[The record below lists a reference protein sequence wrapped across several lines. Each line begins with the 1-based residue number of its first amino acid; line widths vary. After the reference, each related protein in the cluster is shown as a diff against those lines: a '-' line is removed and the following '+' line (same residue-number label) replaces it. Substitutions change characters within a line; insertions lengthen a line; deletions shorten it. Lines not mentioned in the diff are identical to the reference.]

1 MRNRFWIPALLF
13 AGLYPAAAYCQESD
27 AASRIVDKI
36 VAGEQEFL
44 IKIKTLQ
51 PFLETYIQEFGDGA
65 EDGLTSDHY
74 MLGRLDLTKGVGQN
88 GIALSAGFQKR
99 ARTKNSIT
107 FLPSGWAQMTLP
119 DTNGLNRSVY
129 DFEYSRREFLGDVRC
144 LVFEVSPK
152 DKKAAGKFMGTI
164 WVDDQEFRIVRFNG
178 TYTRSKSSWLF
189 FHFDSWRV
197 NVAPGLWAPAFVY
210 VEEAPDPTQPA
221 AKVRF
226 KAQTRLWGY
235 NPVTSN
241 KLDELADVLIESKA
255 PVVDKS
261 GAEDVTPVESQR
273 RWEQQAEQ
281 NVILRLERSSL
292 LSPKGEL
299 DQVLNTVVNN
309 LMATN
314 HLNLDVQCRVRLT
327 TPFETFSIGHTIV
340 ISRGLVDVLPD
351 EASLAMVL
359 AEELAHIALAHRTA
373 TGYAFGDRTMFNDTE
388 MLKKLRLT
396 RTPQEMEAAGLKAI
410 EFLTNSP
417 YADKLGNAGLFLKA
431 LASRMPTLPSLVQA
445 NLGNQFAN
453 ASNMARLEELA
464 KKAPPLEENKIEQ
477 IAALPLGS
485 RIKLD
490 VWTNQITL
498 IKTTAISFLS
508 AREKMPFEVAPLSLH
523 LTRVG
528 GAQTSESQTAT
539 KN

>member
-1 MRNRFWIPALLF
+1 MLSAFLLP
-13 AGLYPAAAYCQESD
+13 GAAVCQESD
-27 AASRIVDKI
+27 PAARIVERI

-44 IKIKTLQ
+44 AKFKTLQ
-51 PFLETYIQEFGDGA
+51 PFIETYIQEFGDE
-65 EDGLTSDHY
+65 EDNGLTFDHY
-74 MLGRLDLTKGVGQN
+74 MLGRLDLSKGIGQN

-99 ARTKNSIT
+99 SRVKNAIT
-107 FLPSGWAQMTLP
+107 FLPTGWAQMTVP
-119 DTNGLNRSVY
+119 DAYEFNRTVY
-129 DFEYSRREFLGDVRC
+129 GFEYSRREFLGDIRC

-189 FHFDSWRV
+189 FHFDGWRV
-197 NVAPGLWAPAFVY
+197 NVAPSLWVPAFVY
-210 VEEAPDPTQPA
+210 VEESPEPGQPA
-221 AKVRF
+221 AKIRF

-235 NPVTSN
+235 NAVRSS
-241 KLDELADVLIESKA
+241 KLDELSDVQIESKE
-255 PVVDKS
+255 PVLDKS
-261 GAEDVTPVESQR
+261 GSEDVTPVESQR
-273 RWEQQAEQ
+273 LWEKQAEQ

-314 HLNLDVQCRVRLT
+314 HINLDVQCRVLLT
-327 TPFETFSIGHTIV
+327 TPFETFSIGQTVV

-359 AEELAHIALAHRTA
+359 AEELAHIALGHRTA
-373 TGYAFGDRTMFNDTE
+373 TAYAFGDRIMFNDTE
-388 MLKKLRLT
+388 LLQKLHLN
-396 RTPQEMEAAGLKAI
+396 RTPQEMEAAGNKAV
-410 EFLTNSP
+410 EFLSNSP

-431 LASRMPTLPSLVQA
+431 LTSRMANLPSLVQA

-453 ASNMARLEELA
+453 GSNMARLEDLA
-464 KKAPPLEENKIEQ
+464 RKAPPLEENKIEQ

-498 IKTTAISFLS
+498 IKTGAITFLS
-508 AREKMPFEVAPLSLH
+508 AREKMPFEVAPLALH
-523 LTRVG
+523 LTRFAAKT
-528 GAQTSESQTAT
+528 GAQGLSTA
-539 KN
+539 KD

>member
-1 MRNRFWIPALLF
+1 MRNRLLVIS
-13 AGLYPAAAYCQESD
+13 LLSAAAAFCQESD
-27 AASRIVDKI
+27 PASRIVEKM
-36 VAGEQEFL
+36 VANEQEFL
-44 IKIKTLQ
+44 TKIKTLQ
-51 PFLETYIQEFGDGA
+51 PFLETYIQEFSDDGDNV
-65 EDGLTSDHY
+65 LTGDHY
-74 MLGRLDLTKGVGQN
+74 MLGRLDLTRGVGQN
-88 GIALSAGFQKR
+88 GIAMSAGFQKR
-99 ARTKNSIT
+99 SRSKNFIN
-107 FLPSGWAQMTLP
+107 FLPTGWAQMILP
-119 DTNGLNRSVY
+119 DANGLSRSVY

-164 WVDDQEFRIVRFNG
+164 WVEDQEFRIVRFNG
-178 TYTRSKSSWLF
+178 TYTHSKASWLF

-197 NVAPGLWAPAFVY
+197 NVAPGLWAPSFVY
-210 VEEAPDPTQPA
+210 VEEVPNAGQPA
-221 AKVRF
+221 ARVRF

-235 NPVTSN
+235 YPVTSS
-241 KLDELADVLIESKA
+241 KLDELSDVLIESKA

-261 GAEDVTPVESQR
+261 GSDDVTPVESQR
-273 RWEQQAEQ
+273 RWEEQAEK

-314 HLNLDVQCRVRLT
+314 HINIDVQCRVLLT

-373 TGYAFGDRTMFNDTE
+373 TTYAFGDRIMFDDTE
-388 MLKKLRLT
+388 LLKKMHLT
-396 RTPQEMEAAGLKAI
+396 RTPEEMEAAGAKAV
-410 EFLTNSP
+410 ELLSNSP

-431 LASRMPTLPSLVQA
+431 LASRMASLPSLVQA

-453 ASNMARLEELA
+453 ASNMARLEELV

-477 IAALPLGS
+477 IAALPIGS

-498 IKTTAISFLS
+498 IKTSAVTFLS
-508 AREKMPFEVAPLSLH
+508 AREKMPFEVTPLSFH
-523 LTRVG
+523 LVRIGSRPVI
-528 GAQTSESQTAT
+528 ASQSPAAS

>member
-1 MRNRFWIPALLF
+1 MRSRLLILSVLF
-13 AGLYPAAAYCQESD
+13 AAAACGQESD
-27 AASRIVDKI
+27 PASRIVEKI

-44 IKIKTLQ
+44 ARIKSLQ
-51 PFLETYIQEFGDGA
+51 PFLETYIQEFGDGPD
-65 EDGLTSDHY
+65 DGLASDHY
-74 MLGRLDLTKGVGQN
+74 MLSRLDLTKGVGQN
-88 GIALSAGFQKR
+88 GIAMSAGFQKR
-99 ARTKNSIT
+99 GHAKNTIT
-107 FLPSGWAQMTLP
+107 FLPTGWAQMTLP
-119 DTNGLNRSVY
+119 DASGLSRSVY

-152 DKKAAGKFMGTI
+152 DKKAAGRFMGTI
-164 WVDDQEFRIVRFNG
+164 WVEDQDFRIVRFNG

-197 NVAPGLWAPAFVY
+197 NVAPGLWVPSFVY
-210 VEEAPDPTQPA
+210 VEEAPDPAQPGA
-221 AKVRF
+221 RVRF

-235 NPVTSN
+235 NPVASS
-241 KLDELADVLIESKA
+241 KLDELSEVLVESKA
-255 PVVDKS
+255 PVVDHS
-261 GAEDVTPVESQR
+261 GSADVTPVESQR
-273 RWEQQAEQ
+273 RWEKQAEQ

-314 HLNLDVQCRVRLT
+314 HLSLDVQCRVLLT
-327 TPFETFSIGHTIV
+327 TPFETFSIGQTIV

-373 TGYAFGDRTMFNDTE
+373 TGYAFGDRIMFNDTE
-388 MLKKLRLT
+388 LLKKLHLT
-396 RTPQEMEAAGLKAI
+396 RTPQEMEAAGVKAV
-410 EFLTNSP
+410 EFLSNSP

-431 LASRMPTLPSLVQA
+431 LASRMPNLPSLVQA

-453 ASNMARLEELA
+453 ASNMARLEDLV

-490 VWTNQITL
+490 VWTNQIAL
-498 IKTTAISFLS
+498 IKTGAITFLS
-508 AREKMPFEVAPLSLH
+508 AREKMPFEVTPLALH

-528 GAQTSESQTAT
+528 ASQAAAQPQAAT
-539 KN
+539 RN